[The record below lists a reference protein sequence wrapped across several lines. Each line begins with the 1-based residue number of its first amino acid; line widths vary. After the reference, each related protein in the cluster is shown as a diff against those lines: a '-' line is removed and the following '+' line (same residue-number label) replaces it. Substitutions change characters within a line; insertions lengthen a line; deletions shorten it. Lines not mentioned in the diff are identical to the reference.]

1 LNGDS
6 AMLIGMVKYTR
17 LPWDCILLSDVFRRY
32 KPAPEVYLSAI
43 ELLRLKL
50 KGVIMVALR
59 N

>member
-1 LNGDS
+1 
-6 AMLIGMVKYTR
+6 MLIEMVKYTR

-43 ELLRLKL
+43 ELLRLKP
-50 KGVIMVALR
+50 KGVIMVASR